1 MEPLSSCMSLKS
13 AQSSSATEVA
23 GYLYSHFRWAAL
35 VDTLDAIE
43 PLCFQAGCHKRR
55 LNLALVFCVYFVL
68 LFFLF
73 SALTLLVG
81 RQKGHPV
88 KSRLVLPFWYRL
100 TRIVSEKGPLDGCV
114 CMCLCFSTFLSI
126 DESVLFCCLRFPYQA
141 VRLLGETS
149 PKWPAVLC
157 RVGCKTAT
165 QSVTV

>member
-1 MEPLSSCMSLKS
+1 MRR
-13 AQSSSATEVA
+13 TETPKPIWIK
-23 GYLYSHFRWAAL
+23 FCL
-35 VDTLDAIE
+35 VVDITDVVTYTN
-43 PLCFQAGCHKRR
+43 FGDHR
-55 LNLALVFCVYFVL
+55 LRGFWVVGDQI
-68 LFFLF
+68 LF

-81 RQKGHPV
+81 WQKGHPV

-100 TRIVSEKGPLDGCV
+100 TRVVSEKGPLDGCV
-114 CMCLCFSTFLSI
+114 CMSLCFSTFLSI

-165 QSVTV
+165 QSVTG